1 MSPLWVL
8 LKCKSLWFRWRC
20 TTPTQFSGSKKNS
33 LLSFSFLLLNKWET
47 LSLSF
52 LLISLSHLNTDGS
65 HFHTYKSV
73 EITFTF
79 SLSHRCTKEITPIP
93 SHFQFNTFTQ
103 VSQRSCLS
111 LLQSF
116 AFTLYHPGGPMKIHT
131 FTSSLSYF
139 QIITFSILN
148 FHFPTFTLSHF
159 YPGEPIKLAHFHNFT
174 LSHC

>member
-1 MSPLWVL
+1 MQIDLIQVKVHYSNTVQRQQEKLIVE
-8 LKCKSLWFRWRC
+8 
-20 TTPTQFSGSKKNS
+20 
-33 LLSFSFLLLNKWET
+33 FLFPIVEQVRDP

-111 LLQSF
+111 LLHSF

>member
-1 MSPLWVL
+1 MQI
-8 LKCKSLWFRWRC
+8 SLIQVKVHYSNTVQR
-20 TTPTQFSGSKKNS
+20 QQEK
-33 LLSFSFLLLNKWET
+33 LIVEFLFPIVEQVRDP

-111 LLQSF
+111 PLHFIIQVGQWKY
-116 AFTLYHPGGPMKIHT
+116 TLSLPHFHT
-131 FTSSLSYF
+131 FRLSLSQYW
-139 QIITFSILN
+139 TFIFLLLHS
-148 FHFPTFTLSHF
+148 PTFTQVSQ
-159 YPGEPIKLAHFHNFT
+159 
-174 LSHC
+174 